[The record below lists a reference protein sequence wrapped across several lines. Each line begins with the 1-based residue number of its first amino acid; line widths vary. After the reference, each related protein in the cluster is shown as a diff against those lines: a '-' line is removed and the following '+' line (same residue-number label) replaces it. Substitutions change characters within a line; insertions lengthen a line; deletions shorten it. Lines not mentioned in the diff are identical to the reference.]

1 MENENA
7 CRERLQAL
15 SAYGDGELGQGERLH
30 LEEHMDGCARCRQ
43 EVARFQNLTHLLREV
58 DAEDLTSLTPVDLW
72 GGISKELEAPAR
84 RGFGLALVQRWQG
97 WAPTW
102 ARPVWVPVVV
112 AGAVII
118 TLALPFVQEESGL
131 QADEAIVESVNE
143 GEVMVFK
150 GGKDSTII
158 WVFDD

>member
-7 CRERLQAL
+7 CQERLQAL

-30 LEEHMDGCARCRQ
+30 LEEHLDGCDRCRQ
-43 EVARFQNLTHLLREV
+43 ESARFQSLTRLLREV
-58 DAEDLTSLTPVDLW
+58 DAEELTSLRSVDLW
-72 GGISKELEAPAR
+72 GGISKELETPAR
-84 RGFGLALVQRWQG
+84 VGFGRGLIERWQG

-102 ARPVWVPVVV
+102 ARPVWVPVAV

-118 TLALPFVQEESGL
+118 TLALPFVQPGNGL
-131 QADEAIVESVNE
+131 QADEAIVESVQE
-143 GEVMVFK
+143 GEVMVFR